1 LQHSRPWAAR
11 VAGDGTGGYVIEV
24 EAILGEQEEYVSD
37 SVHGGSDSDGGRQM
51 EEQVMVLRCSVL
63 WMCYSMCDCSWKRDS
78 ILRLDG
84 AQQLIFDYE
93 RRLLAEERGN
103 LSVSRVLCVG
113 ERVER

>member
-1 LQHSRPWAAR
+1 
-11 VAGDGTGGYVIEV
+11 
-24 EAILGEQEEYVSD
+24 
-37 SVHGGSDSDGGRQM
+37 
-51 EEQVMVLRCSVL
+51 
-63 WMCYSMCDCSWKRDS
+63 MCYSMCDCSWKRDS

-93 RRLLAEERGN
+93 WRLLAEERGN

>member
-1 LQHSRPWAAR
+1 MF
-11 VAGDGTGGYVIEV
+11 AGDGNGGYVIEV
-24 EAILGEQEEYVSD
+24 EPILGEQEEYVSD
-37 SVHGGSDSDGGRQM
+37 SISAGSGSGGGRQM

-63 WMCYSMCDCSWKRDS
+63 WMCMTLCGCSCWKRDS
-78 ILRLDG
+78 ILRLAG